1 MDVSSEPLKSLID
14 DSVQRALEKKKSS
27 EEYYKNLNKHTQCS
41 KCHDKITHDN
51 YKKDRS
57 ICRKCYSKY
66 MLEYNSSKRGDYDKV
81 VCSRKQDVSSK
92 TDSSNNFD
100 SSNKQESSRKQD
112 SSNKQVRQRKQV
124 RIRKQDSTS
133 NQECSNIE
141 DLSINNITDV
151 DPNHLCDKLR
161 EILSKPDMSENDFT
175 MTKMILDELL
185 RTKSIPKKQYNA
197 ICKQI
202 GLV

>member
-1 MDVSSEPLKSLID
+1 MDVSAELLKSFID

-92 TDSSNNFD
+92 TDSSNNFVVQITLIVQINRRVLG
-100 SSNKQESSRKQD
+100 NKIVQI
-112 SSNKQVRQRKQV
+112 NKLDRGNKLELGNKIVQV
-124 RIRKQDSTS
+124 I
-133 NQECSNIE
+133 
-141 DLSINNITDV
+141 
-151 DPNHLCDKLR
+151 
-161 EILSKPDMSENDFT
+161 
-175 MTKMILDELL
+175 
-185 RTKSIPKKQYNA
+185 KSV
-197 ICKQI
+197 QI
-202 GLV
+202 